1 MAFAAHFGFSPPTS
15 GALQAQQLMLSTK
28 TTGRQS
34 SPGVADGGRG
44 LLPADGRA
52 VLPGEGMPVGAAIPY
67 LSRMAGLP
75 ENVYAQAAMSPPG
88 TGIEPSAFY
97 ALNGAAQGL
106 SVDRSHELWKNL
118 HHQSPVLY
126 PFDPM
131 LATHPYGAFYG
142 GFDLNNAARRKN
154 ATRETTSAL
163 KAWLYEHR
171 KNPYPTKGEKIM
183 LAIITKMTLTQV
195 STWFANARRRL
206 KKESKVGWSK
216 DKDIDDNDDSD
227 VDVDGRGTADD
238 SDDEGKEELIT
249 GVSRHFR
256 EDEDGDVHVTTSD
269 LSDISDTD
277 DDRCTQPNPDTTPM
291 GQSNQ
296 LLLNFNRAAAET
308 SPLFV
313 PHRYLTTH
321 SAVSRNTT
329 SNSTSSSISNQINPK
344 PKIWS
349 IAEFVNTSSKVT
361 DKSET
366 RTVQSCET
374 LSQQRVIPA
383 LNDDRKL
390 PTGSDV
396 SQGERKSKHTHTGG
410 ESVQGKALNLSMGE
424 KEKTQEDQSTSQHTD
439 SESSNR

>member
-15 GALQAQQLMLSTK
+15 GGLQAQQLMLATK
-28 TTGRQS
+28 TTGSQS
-34 SPGVADGGRG
+34 SPGVVDSGRG
-44 LLPADGRA
+44 LIPGERGG
-52 VLPGEGMPVGAAIPY
+52 VLPGESLPIGAAIPY

-75 ENVYAQAAMSPPG
+75 ESVYAQAAVTSPG
-88 TGIEPSAFY
+88 AGIEPSAFY

-106 SVDRSHELWKNL
+106 SADRSHELWKNL
-118 HHQSPVLY
+118 HQQSPMLY

-206 KKESKVGWSK
+206 KKESKVGWNK

-227 VDVDGRGTADD
+227 VDVEGRGTADD
-238 SDDEGKEELIT
+238 SDDEDKEKRIT
-249 GVSRHFR
+249 GGTVSRHLR
-256 EDEDGDVHVTTSD
+256 EDEDGDIQVTTSD
-269 LSDISDTD
+269 LSDISDTE
-277 DDRCTQPNPDTTPM
+277 DDRCTRPNPDIAPM
-291 GQSNQ
+291 SQSNK
-296 LLLNFNRAAAET
+296 LLLNFSRAAQT

-313 PHRYLTTH
+313 PHRYLTTP
-321 SAVSRNTT
+321 STVSRTGTANAVS
-329 SNSTSSSISNQINPK
+329 SNIGNQINAK

-349 IAEFVNTSSKVT
+349 IAEYVNTSSK
-361 DKSET
+361 DKSDN
-366 RTVQSCET
+366 RNVQECET
-374 LSQQRVIPA
+374 PSQQRIPTS
-383 LNDDRKL
+383 NDDRKI
-390 PTGSDV
+390 TV
-396 SQGERKSKHTHTGG
+396 SETSHVERPIKNAHKQTRGEGT
-410 ESVQGKALNLSMGE
+410 QGKALNLSLSE
-424 KEKTQEDQSTSQHTD
+424 KEKIQDEISTSPHTD